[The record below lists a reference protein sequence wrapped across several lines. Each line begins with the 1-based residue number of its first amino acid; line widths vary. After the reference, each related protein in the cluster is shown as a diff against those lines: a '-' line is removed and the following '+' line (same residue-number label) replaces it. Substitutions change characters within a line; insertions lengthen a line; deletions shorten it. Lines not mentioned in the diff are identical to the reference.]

1 MEKNNKIEIRI
12 SGMSC
17 TGCENRVENVLKN
30 IENVESVNANYN
42 TGIVE
47 IETNDI
53 KNLNIFRYH
62 LNMHY
67 NSYLQLIILWFSL

>member
-1 MEKNNKIEIRI
+1 MKNNNKIEIRI

-47 IETNDI
+47 IGTNDI
-53 KNLNIFRYH
+53 KNLDINVIKETLEDLGYD
-62 LNMHY
+62 
-67 NSYLQLIILWFSL
+67 ILEVL

>member
-30 IENVESVNANYN
+30 IEKVESVNANYN

-47 IETNDI
+47 IGTNDI
-53 KNLNIFRYH
+53 KNLNIDVIKETLEDLGYD
-62 LNMHY
+62 
-67 NSYLQLIILWFSL
+67 ILEVL

>member
-1 MEKNNKIEIRI
+1 MEKNNKIEIKI

-53 KNLNIFRYH
+53 KNLDINVIKETLEDLGYD
-62 LNMHY
+62 
-67 NSYLQLIILWFSL
+67 ILEVL

>member
-47 IETNDI
+47 IGTNDI
-53 KNLNIFRYH
+53 KNLNIDMIKETLEDLGYD
-62 LNMHY
+62 
-67 NSYLQLIILWFSL
+67 ILEVL

>member
-1 MEKNNKIEIRI
+1 MKKNNKIEIRI

-47 IETNDI
+47 IGTNNI
-53 KNLNIFRYH
+53 KDLNID
-62 LNMHY
+62 
-67 NSYLQLIILWFSL
+67 IIKKTLEDLGYDILEVL

>member
-1 MEKNNKIEIRI
+1 MEKNNKIEIKI

-17 TGCENRVENVLKN
+17 TGCENRVENILKN

-53 KNLNIFRYH
+53 KNLNIDVIKETLEDLGYD
-62 LNMHY
+62 
-67 NSYLQLIILWFSL
+67 ILEVL

>member
-1 MEKNNKIEIRI
+1 MEKNNKIEIKI

-47 IETNDI
+47 IRTNDI
-53 KNLNIFRYH
+53 KNLDIDVIKEALEDLGYD
-62 LNMHY
+62 
-67 NSYLQLIILWFSL
+67 ILEVL

>member
-17 TGCENRVENVLKN
+17 TGCENRVENILKN
-30 IENVESVNANYN
+30 IKNVESVNANYN

-47 IETNDI
+47 IETNNI
-53 KNLNIFRYH
+53 KNLDIDMIKETLEDLGYD
-62 LNMHY
+62 
-67 NSYLQLIILWFSL
+67 ILEVL

>member
-17 TGCENRVENVLKN
+17 TGCENRVENILKN
-30 IENVESVNANYN
+30 VENVESVNANYN

-53 KNLNIFRYH
+53 KNLDIDVIKETLEDLGYD
-62 LNMHY
+62 
-67 NSYLQLIILWFSL
+67 ILEVL

>member
-47 IETNDI
+47 IETNNIKDLDI
-53 KNLNIFRYH
+53 DVIKEALEDLGYD
-62 LNMHY
+62 
-67 NSYLQLIILWFSL
+67 ILEVL

>member
-1 MEKNNKIEIRI
+1 MKKNNKIEIRI

-17 TGCENRVENVLKN
+17 TGCENRVENILKN

-42 TGIVE
+42 NGIVE

-53 KNLNIFRYH
+53 KNL
-62 LNMHY
+62 
-67 NSYLQLIILWFSL
+67 

>member
-17 TGCENRVENVLKN
+17 TGCENIVENVLKN

-53 KNLNIFRYH
+53 KNLDIDVIKEALEDLGYD
-62 LNMHY
+62 
-67 NSYLQLIILWFSL
+67 ILEVL

>member
-30 IENVESVNANYN
+30 IENVASVNANYN

-47 IETNDI
+47 IGTNDI
-53 KNLNIFRYH
+53 KNLNIDVIKETLEDLGYD
-62 LNMHY
+62 
-67 NSYLQLIILWFSL
+67 ILEVL

>member
-30 IENVESVNANYN
+30 IENVKSVNANYN

-53 KNLNIFRYH
+53 KNLDIDVIKETLEDLGYD
-62 LNMHY
+62 
-67 NSYLQLIILWFSL
+67 ILEVL

>member
-17 TGCENRVENVLKN
+17 TGCENRVENILKN

-42 TGIVE
+42 TGIIE
-47 IETNDI
+47 IETNNI
-53 KNLNIFRYH
+53 KDLNID
-62 LNMHY
+62 
-67 NSYLQLIILWFSL
+67 IIKETLEDLGYDILEVL

>member
-17 TGCENRVENVLKN
+17 TGCENRVENILKN
-30 IENVESVNANYN
+30 IKNVESVNANYN

-47 IETNDI
+47 IETNNIKDLDI
-53 KNLNIFRYH
+53 DMIKETLEDLGYD
-62 LNMHY
+62 
-67 NSYLQLIILWFSL
+67 ILEVL

>member
-1 MEKNNKIEIRI
+1 MEKNNKIEIKI

-47 IETNDI
+47 IETNNIKDLDI
-53 KNLNIFRYH
+53 DMIKETLEDLGYD
-62 LNMHY
+62 
-67 NSYLQLIILWFSL
+67 ILEVL

>member
-1 MEKNNKIEIRI
+1 MEKNKKIEIRI

-30 IENVESVNANYN
+30 VENVESVNANYN

-47 IETNDI
+47 IETNNIKDLDI
-53 KNLNIFRYH
+53 DMIKETLEDLGYD
-62 LNMHY
+62 
-67 NSYLQLIILWFSL
+67 ILEVL

>member
-1 MEKNNKIEIRI
+1 MEKNNKIKIRI

-30 IENVESVNANYN
+30 IENVESVNASYN

-47 IETNDI
+47 IGINNIKDLDIDMIKETLEDLGYDI
-53 KNLNIFRYH
+53 LEV
-62 LNMHY
+62 L
-67 NSYLQLIILWFSL
+67 

>member
-47 IETNDI
+47 IETNNIKDLDI
-53 KNLNIFRYH
+53 DVIKEALENLGYD
-62 LNMHY
+62 
-67 NSYLQLIILWFSL
+67 ILEVL

>member
-1 MEKNNKIEIRI
+1 MKNNNKIEIRI

-17 TGCENRVENVLKN
+17 TGCENRVENILKN

-53 KNLNIFRYH
+53 KDLNIDVIKETLEDLGYD
-62 LNMHY
+62 
-67 NSYLQLIILWFSL
+67 ILEVL

>member
-17 TGCENRVENVLKN
+17 TGCENRVENILKN
-30 IENVESVNANYN
+30 IKNVESVNANYN

-47 IETNDI
+47 IKTNNI
-53 KNLNIFRYH
+53 KNLDIDMIKETLEDLGYD
-62 LNMHY
+62 
-67 NSYLQLIILWFSL
+67 ILEVL

>member
-53 KNLNIFRYH
+53 KNLDIDMIKETLEDLGYD
-62 LNMHY
+62 
-67 NSYLQLIILWFSL
+67 ILEVL

>member
-30 IENVESVNANYN
+30 VENVESVNANYN
-42 TGIVE
+42 TRIVE

-53 KNLNIFRYH
+53 KDLNIDVIKETLEDLGYD
-62 LNMHY
+62 
-67 NSYLQLIILWFSL
+67 ILEVL

>member
-1 MEKNNKIEIRI
+1 MKNNNKIEIRI

-30 IENVESVNANYN
+30 IENIESVNANYN

-47 IETNDI
+47 IKTNNI
-53 KNLNIFRYH
+53 KNLDIDMIKETLEDLGYD
-62 LNMHY
+62 
-67 NSYLQLIILWFSL
+67 ILEVL

>member
-1 MEKNNKIEIRI
+1 MEKNNKIEIKI

-47 IETNDI
+47 IGTNDI
-53 KNLNIFRYH
+53 KNLNIDVIKETLEDIGYD
-62 LNMHY
+62 
-67 NSYLQLIILWFSL
+67 ILEVL

>member
-53 KNLNIFRYH
+53 KDLNIDV
-62 LNMHY
+62 
-67 NSYLQLIILWFSL
+67 IKDILEDLGYDILEVL

>member
-30 IENVESVNANYN
+30 IENIESVNANYN

-47 IETNDI
+47 IGTNDI
-53 KNLNIFRYH
+53 KNLDINVIKETLEDLGYD
-62 LNMHY
+62 
-67 NSYLQLIILWFSL
+67 ILEVL

>member
-1 MEKNNKIEIRI
+1 MEKNNKIEIKI

-30 IENVESVNANYN
+30 IKNVESVNANYN

-47 IETNDI
+47 IGTNAIKDLDIDVIKETLEDLGYDI
-53 KNLNIFRYH
+53 LEV
-62 LNMHY
+62 L
-67 NSYLQLIILWFSL
+67 

>member
-17 TGCENRVENVLKN
+17 TGCENRVENILKN

-47 IETNDI
+47 IETNNIKDLDI
-53 KNLNIFRYH
+53 DMIKETLED
-62 LNMHY
+62 LGDD
-67 NSYLQLIILWFSL
+67 ILEVL

>member
-30 IENVESVNANYN
+30 IENVKSVNANYN

-47 IETNDI
+47 IGTNDI
-53 KNLNIFRYH
+53 KNLDIDVIKETLEDLGYD
-62 LNMHY
+62 
-67 NSYLQLIILWFSL
+67 ILEVL

>member
-17 TGCENRVENVLKN
+17 TGCENRVENVLKT
-30 IENVESVNANYN
+30 IKNVESVNANYN

-47 IETNDI
+47 IGTNDI
-53 KNLNIFRYH
+53 KNLDINVIKETLEDLGYD
-62 LNMHY
+62 
-67 NSYLQLIILWFSL
+67 ILEVL

>member
-17 TGCENRVENVLKN
+17 TGCENRVENILKN
-30 IENVESVNANYN
+30 IKNVESVNANYN

-53 KNLNIFRYH
+53 KNLDIDVIKENLEDLGYD
-62 LNMHY
+62 
-67 NSYLQLIILWFSL
+67 ILEVL

>member
-47 IETNDI
+47 IETNNIKDLDRDMIKETLEDLGYDI
-53 KNLNIFRYH
+53 LEV
-62 LNMHY
+62 L
-67 NSYLQLIILWFSL
+67 

>member
-53 KNLNIFRYH
+53 KNLDIDMIKEALEDLGYD
-62 LNMHY
+62 
-67 NSYLQLIILWFSL
+67 ILEVL

>member
-47 IETNDI
+47 IGTNDI
-53 KNLNIFRYH
+53 KNLNIDVIKETLENLGYD
-62 LNMHY
+62 
-67 NSYLQLIILWFSL
+67 ILEVL

>member
-1 MEKNNKIEIRI
+1 MEKNNKIEIKI

-30 IENVESVNANYN
+30 IENVKSVNANYN

-53 KNLNIFRYH
+53 KNLNIDVIKETLEDLGYD
-62 LNMHY
+62 
-67 NSYLQLIILWFSL
+67 ILEVL

>member
-1 MEKNNKIEIRI
+1 MEKNNKIKIRI

-30 IENVESVNANYN
+30 VENVESVNANYN

-53 KNLNIFRYH
+53 KNLNIDVIQETLEDLGYD
-62 LNMHY
+62 
-67 NSYLQLIILWFSL
+67 ILEVL

>member
-12 SGMSC
+12 SGMLC

-30 IENVESVNANYN
+30 IENVKSVNANYN

-47 IETNDI
+47 IGINNI
-53 KNLNIFRYH
+53 KNLDIDVIKETLEDLGYD
-62 LNMHY
+62 
-67 NSYLQLIILWFSL
+67 ILEVL